1 MAFPASSTLLAPLAP
16 WFDAVRRPMPW
27 RAENLDAPHPD
38 PYAVLVAEIMLQ
50 QTQVATVIPYFLRW
64 LERFPDPAALAAA
77 TEDEVH
83 GLWAGLG
90 YYRRARSLQAAARL
104 IALQGWPRTLEG
116 LLALPGLGPY
126 TAAAVAAQAFQS
138 PTPAL
143 DGNAF
148 RVLARLLAIEDEP
161 RRQAEALRVWLAPAL
176 ASHGPSR
183 LTQAVMELG
192 ATVCTPAPRCP
203 LCPLQE
209 ACGARRQGA
218 QARIPPPK
226 ARTKVTDASLRL
238 LAIHS
243 PQGWLLRPPGATGLL
258 AGLWSWP
265 TVAPEAVGAA
275 CAEGAAEPPT
285 PFGLAGQVLKGWVQ
299 VYSHRRETVR
309 PLVARVAAQPAPPGL
324 EWVHPTRT
332 GTPLAVEDLA
342 AFAGLLNIE

>member
-1 MAFPASSTLLAPLAP
+1 
-16 WFDAVRRPMPW
+16 
-27 RAENLDAPHPD
+27 
-38 PYAVLVAEIMLQ
+38 MLQ

-64 LERFPDPAALAAA
+64 LDRFPDPATLAGA

-90 YYRRARSLQAAARL
+90 YYRRARSLQAAARV
-104 IALQGWPRTLEG
+104 IAVQGWPLTLPG

-126 TAAAVAAQAFQS
+126 TAAAVAAQAFQIAA
-138 PTPAL
+138 PAL

-148 RVLARLLAIEDEP
+148 RVLARLLGVEDEP

-209 ACGARRQGA
+209 ACSARRQGA

-226 ARTKVTDASLRL
+226 ARTKVTEASLRL
-238 LAIHS
+238 LAISS
-243 PQGWLLRPPGATGLL
+243 PLGWLLRPPGATGLL

-265 TVAPEAVGAA
+265 TVAPGSTGSAGV
-275 CAEGAAEPPT
+275 AEPRT
-285 PFGLAGQVLKGWVQ
+285 PYGLEGHVLEGWVQ

-309 PLVARVAAQPAPPGL
+309 PLVARVAAQMAPPGL
-324 EWVHPTRT
+324 EWVLATRLQGVPMGRRDQRLREALAALHEAG
-332 GTPLAVEDLA
+332 GTATLLAGEDLEA
-342 AFAGLLNIE
+342 LAGLLKLE